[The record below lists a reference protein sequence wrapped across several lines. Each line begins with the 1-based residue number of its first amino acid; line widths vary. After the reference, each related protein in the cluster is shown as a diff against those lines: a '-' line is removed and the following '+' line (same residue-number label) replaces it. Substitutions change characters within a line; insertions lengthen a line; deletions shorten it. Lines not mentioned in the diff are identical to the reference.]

1 MDDSSYFDSLADD
14 SVVGA
19 TVSGNL
25 PGSFKTEYGGREERN
40 CNCSEHNDGT
50 TSWQDKAEVL
60 ANWFQQDAPA
70 ATATVENA
78 MVDLLSYESPCYEF
92 EDAELYDSAMRVI
105 PYGNALIQLPQ
116 NTKNRTKWIGFTLV
130 VQPRLCNVR
139 AITID
144 GNRLPP
150 PITAQVYVRAL
161 RDPNTGNLHDTITRM
176 LLEINPKDLIE
187 LHDFEN
193 TEFILQQLSRYNHA
207 PDMDRHKRWLDI
219 QKAKTNYEGLC
230 QIT

>member
-78 MVDLLSYESPCYEF
+78 MVDVLSYESPCYEF

-105 PYGNALIQLPQ
+105 PYGNAF
-116 NTKNRTKWIGFTLV
+116 NSATTKHKE
-130 VQPRLCNVR
+130 Q
-139 AITID
+139 D
-144 GNRLPP
+144 
-150 PITAQVYVRAL
+150 Q
-161 RDPNTGNLHDTITRM
+161 
-176 LLEINPKDLIE
+176 
-187 LHDFEN
+187 
-193 TEFILQQLSRYNHA
+193 
-207 PDMDRHKRWLDI
+207 MDRIHSSSTTKIVQRQSHHDRR
-219 QKAKTNYEGLC
+219 E
-230 QIT
+230 